1 MTALIVLFA
10 GAVYRIIQAD
20 ERLHRFSL
28 AHFFVFSAAIVWMA
42 LSIQDG
48 YVRESLA
55 PSMIAGL
62 LFYFQRPEKTTHA
75 LGGVFVFVMATWLLL
90 LAPASYQHQLFPSLQ
105 QPEAIN
111 EQFAM
116 ASSGSVMD
124 EYEISPVLF
133 PASPLKG
140 SLLFICLCLTIVL
153 MFTVTFYSNST
164 GARNLFLFCVFIFCT
179 CLTLLFGYHPAWIG
193 GLCALLFSLFIS
205 TDIWNWKSKFVVII
219 IGGVLAAFALFSLQN
234 PLLSSTPLPQ
244 FDWYWQARAAK
255 QQAWGQFGIF
265 QPLSTLNTPTSTFA
279 TLMIAV
285 CIFVLL
291 VRRSIC
297 GEKTDVIF
305 PACIALLLAAGMAS
319 YHAVESM
326 FAQPLLWLGLSFLHP
341 NNESHPGEDETV
353 DQDEQ
358 EEAFEFISIN
368 WKRPEA
374 YATACLLLLVTT
386 IAFSY
391 LNSQR
396 TFNKKFS
403 EFLDEMIVSER
414 NQLLDQLR
422 ETAPYRPEGA
432 ALYAM
437 HHLRTAIVS
446 NRMPD
451 EETIQ
456 RIELALST
464 CARYDVA
471 PLFAYKR
478 LSDVYLIRA
487 DSGRALLT
495 FERAVGSFSELAVLR
510 ELYADLLGTV
520 GKYDEAMLE
529 YKTASNLEPASSRI
543 RQKISLL
550 YKSLGKTN
558 DYQRENEKFLLLDPP
573 ESP

>member
-353 DQDEQ
+353 DQDE
-358 EEAFEFISIN
+358 
-368 WKRPEA
+368 
-374 YATACLLLLVTT
+374 
-386 IAFSY
+386 
-391 LNSQR
+391 
-396 TFNKKFS
+396 
-403 EFLDEMIVSER
+403 MIVSER